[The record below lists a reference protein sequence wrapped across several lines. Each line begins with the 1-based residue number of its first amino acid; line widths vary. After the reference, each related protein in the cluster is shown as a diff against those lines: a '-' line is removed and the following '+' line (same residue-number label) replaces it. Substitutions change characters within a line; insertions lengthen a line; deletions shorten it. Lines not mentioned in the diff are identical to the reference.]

1 MRDTANWTEWEDT
14 MGQVEGKVAIVTGGA
29 SGIGAACAATLAR
42 EGAKVVI
49 TDIDDA
55 SAQAVVGKIVAAG
68 GEAICLHQD
77 VSIEEEWPGV
87 IEATERRFGQLN
99 VMMANAGIGILCKA
113 IEMSL
118 ADWRRQTAVNLD
130 GVFLS
135 VKYAVPAMRRA
146 GGGSIII
153 TSSVAGLR
161 GSAGLAGYCAT
172 KGGVRLFA
180 KAVAMECAAEGDG
193 IRINTVHPGVID
205 TPIWTKISSAA
216 GRNTPIDP
224 NEVSKSGVPLS
235 RVGQAQDIANG
246 VLFLA
251 SDASSYMT
259 GAELVIDGG
268 MTGGAVRRW
277 T

>member
-1 MRDTANWTEWEDT
+1 

-42 EGAKVVI
+42 EGAKVVV
-49 TDIDDA
+49 TDLDDSRGEA
-55 SAQAVVGKIVAAG
+55 LVAEIGSAG
-68 GEAICLHQD
+68 GEAIFLHQD
-77 VSIEEEWPGV
+77 VSLEESWPGI
-87 IEATERRFGQLN
+87 IEAAERRFGPLN
-99 VMMANAGIGILCKA
+99 VMVANAGIGILCKA

-118 ADWRRQTAVNLD
+118 ADWRRQTAVNLE

-135 VKYAVPAMRRA
+135 VKYAVPVMRRA

-180 KAVAMECAAEGDG
+180 KAVAMECAAEADG
-193 IRINTVHPGVID
+193 IRVNTVHPGVID
-205 TPIWTKISSAA
+205 TPIWTKLSGSG
-216 GRNTPIDP
+216 GRNVPIDP
-224 NEVSKSGVPLS
+224 NEVAKTGVPLG

-268 MTGGAVRRW
+268 MTGGARPRW
-277 T
+277 S

>member
-1 MRDTANWTEWEDT
+1 

-29 SGIGAACAATLAR
+29 SGIGAACATILAR
-42 EGAKVVI
+42 EGANVVV
-49 TDIDDA
+49 TDLDDTGGQSVA
-55 SAQAVVGKIVAAG
+55 KKISGAG
-68 GEAICLHQD
+68 GEAIFLHQD
-77 VSIEEEWPGV
+77 VTLEETWPRI
-87 IEATERRFGQLN
+87 IEATERRFRRLD
-99 VMMANAGIGILCKA
+99 VMVANAGIGILCKA
-113 IEMSL
+113 VDMSL
-118 ADWRRQTAVNLD
+118 ADWRRHAVNLD

-153 TSSVAGLR
+153 MSSTAGLR
-161 GSAGLAGYCAT
+161 GSVGLAGYCAT

-193 IRINTVHPGVID
+193 IRVNTVHPGVID
-205 TPIWTKISSAA
+205 TPIWTKLPVSA
-216 GRNTPIDP
+216 GRNVPIDP
-224 NEVSKSGVPLS
+224 NEVAKAGVPFG
-235 RVGQAQDIANG
+235 RAGQAQDIANG

-268 MTGGAVRRW
+268 MTGGARPRW
-277 T
+277 S